1 MFHTEMKGGNGKLAE
16 RKQSRI
22 YKTLPKYMKQ
32 KARRVNKLLNMWN
45 NAGLTSNDLELV
57 KDMLSDFYDNIGKTV
72 KESQLASEN
81 IKLKRSE
88 KEEYN
93 KILDFILYNDEID
106 WNKRTLQNQ
115 KIRESWNEVNKST
128 YEKIKS
134 QYDQVYDEQSFIDF
148 VDNMNKMKNNRV
160 LKILMD
166 SDQYAEIYGMA
177 EKNKIKESEVNKWL
191 ISMYEGTGATYDELY
206 GKMQRIIKRVGKN
219 RKGKK

>member
-1 MFHTEMKGGNGKLAE
+1 MFRTEMKGGHGKLAE

-22 YKTLPKYMKQ
+22 YKKLPKYMRQ
-32 KARRVNKLLNMWN
+32 KAKRVNKLLNMWN
-45 NAGLTSNDLELV
+45 NAGLTSNDIELV

-72 KESQLASEN
+72 KDSQLASEN
-81 IKLKRSE
+81 IRLKRSE

-106 WNKRTLQNQ
+106 LNKRTMQNQ

-166 SDQYAEIYGMA
+166 SDQYAEIYGNA

-219 RKGKK
+219 RKDKK